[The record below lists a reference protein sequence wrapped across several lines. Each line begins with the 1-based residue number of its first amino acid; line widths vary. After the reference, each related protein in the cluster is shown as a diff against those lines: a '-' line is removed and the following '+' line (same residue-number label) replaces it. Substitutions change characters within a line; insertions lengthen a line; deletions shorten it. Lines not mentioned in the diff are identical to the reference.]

1 MLGKF
6 RGFLNF
12 CESNDGVRTRAR
24 VWGRNFGWVFAW
36 CFVMAGVLLQPAVA
50 EDSNSCEGPVRS
62 RVVSVDDSAAFFRR
76 DALGRP
82 RKIQLRLWAPP
93 IGCASG
99 TVAARSVVILSDAQA
114 EPSPG
119 LARLARTLA
128 RQGISS
134 VTVGWN
140 LPDPES
146 SRRYCA
152 LFGVDSSSCEPENSG
167 IHELP
172 LDIQAVLRDLDRRV
186 LPLFPKDRELI
197 GQGIRVGLVTL
208 GPVASRAGLALAGAG
223 LQSSSG
229 REQRSLRG
237 LDGVVRL
244 SLLMAVDPPGLQEGE
259 APSRFPRFLSDSW
272 RDLLAGAIVVVGDE
286 DPSRIRLFEGSSGP
300 SRLLIRVAEAGSA
313 HLALSPSSCMKL
325 PHDVQLCDR
334 WESVLMRVVRAR
346 LLGESESQAFLA
358 SGSRGEIGLTSG
370 APEFV
375 TSQEAI
381 PAKQVKAGTLFRWKL
396 SAVTPDPV
404 PLQFACAEC
413 PAGMQVG
420 SESGEVSWA
429 PNAAQTG
436 PIDFEISVSDGI
448 LHARRKGSLLVDPSE
463 CGASAVVT
471 LSKPRSGIP
480 GDPRNFRVSVHNPN
494 PAGRCSPLRVRVQV
508 EPPPGWDLGMSQRS
522 FEVRPESRREVT
534 LTLTPPELSPRDT
547 TQNFSVRIRHEDELV
562 RPDSAVQGS
571 YRIR

>member
-1 MLGKF
+1 MSGKF
-6 RGFLNF
+6 TGFLND
-12 CESNDGVRTRAR
+12 CELSERFRGRVRIGAWHFAR
-24 VWGRNFGWVFAW
+24 GLALFFL
-36 CFVMAGVLLQPAVA
+36 MAGVMLQSARA

-62 RVVSVDDSAAFFRR
+62 RVVSVDDPAAFFRR

-82 RKIQLRLWAPP
+82 RKIPLRLWVPP

-99 TVAARSVVILSDAQA
+99 SVAARSVMILSDAQA

-128 RQGISS
+128 RQGIAS
-134 VTVGWN
+134 VAVGWS
-140 LPDPES
+140 LPEAES
-146 SRRYCA
+146 SQRYCA
-152 LFGVDSSSCEPENSG
+152 LFGVDSSSCQPENSG

-172 LDIQAVLRDLDRRV
+172 LDLQAVLRDLERRV

-197 GQGIRVGLVTL
+197 GQGLRAGLLTL
-208 GPVASRAGLALAGAG
+208 GPLASRASLALAGAG

-237 LDGVVRL
+237 LDGVARL
-244 SLLMAVDPPGLQEGE
+244 SLLMSIDPPGLEEGE
-259 APSRFPRFLSDSW
+259 APSLFPRFLSDSW
-272 RDLLAGAIVVVGDE
+272 RDLLAGAIVVVGEE

-300 SRLLIRVAEAGSA
+300 SRLLIRVAEARSA
-313 HLALSPSSCMKL
+313 HLALSSSACMKT
-325 PHDVQLCDR
+325 PGDVQLCDR
-334 WESVLMRVVRAR
+334 WEAVLMRVVRAR

-375 TSQEAI
+375 TSEEAR
-381 PAKQVKAGTLFRWKL
+381 PAKQVKAGALFQWKL

-404 PLQFACAEC
+404 PLRFECTQC

-448 LHARRKGSLLVDPSE
+448 LHAQRKGSLLVDPSE
-463 CGASAVVT
+463 CGASTVVT

-494 PAGRCSPLRVRVQV
+494 PSGRCSPLRVRVQV
-508 EPPPGWDLGMSQRS
+508 EPPPGWDLGISQRS

-534 LTLTPPELSPRDT
+534 LTLTPPEPSPRET
-547 TQNFSVRIRHEDELV
+547 TQNFSVRVRHEDELV

>member
-6 RGFLNF
+6 RGFF
-12 CESNDGVRTRAR
+12 IIFESSECFRSHARVGVRQFAR
-24 VWGRNFGWVFAW
+24 GIGLFFLA
-36 CFVMAGVLLQPAVA
+36 AGVLLQSALA
-50 EDSNSCEGPVRS
+50 EDSISCEGSVRS
-62 RVVSVDDSAAFFRR
+62 RVVSVDDPAAFFRR

-82 RKIQLRLWAPP
+82 RKIPLRLWAPP

-119 LARLARTLA
+119 LARLARALA
-128 RQGISS
+128 RQGIAS

-140 LPDPES
+140 LPDAES
-146 SRRYCA
+146 SQRYCA
-152 LFGVDSSSCEPENSG
+152 LFGVDSSSCQPENSG

-172 LDIQAVLRDLDRRV
+172 LDLQAVLRDLERRV
-186 LPLFPKDRELI
+186 LPLFPKDRELS
-197 GQGIRVGLVTL
+197 GQGIRTGLLTL
-208 GPVASRAGLALAGAG
+208 GPVASRASLALAGAG

-237 LDGVVRL
+237 LDGVARL
-244 SLLMAVDPPGLQEGE
+244 SLLVSVDPPGLQEGE

-272 RDLLAGAIVVVGDE
+272 RDLMAGAIVVVGEE
-286 DPSRIRLFEGSSGP
+286 DPTRIRLFEGSSGP
-300 SRLLIRVAEAGSA
+300 SRLLVRVAEAGSA
-313 HLALSPSSCMKL
+313 HLAFSPSACMKL

-346 LLGESESQAFLA
+346 LLGEGESQAFLA
-358 SGSRGEIGLTSG
+358 SGARGEIGLTSG

-375 TSQEAI
+375 TAEDSS
-381 PAKQVKAGTLFRWKL
+381 PAKQVKAGTLFQWKL

-404 PLQFACAEC
+404 PLRFECTHC

-448 LHARRKGSLLVDPSE
+448 LRAQRKGSLLVDPSE
-463 CGASAVVT
+463 CGASTVVT

-480 GDPRNFRVSVHNPN
+480 GDPRNFRLSVHNPN
-494 PAGRCSPLRVRVQV
+494 PTERRGPLRVRVQV
-508 EPPPGWDLGMSQRS
+508 EPPPGWDLGISQRS

-534 LTLTPPELSPRDT
+534 LTLTPPMTSPRDT

-562 RPDSAVQGS
+562 RPDSGLQGS

>member
-1 MLGKF
+1 MSGKF
-6 RGFLNF
+6 TGFLND
-12 CESNDGVRTRAR
+12 CELSERFRGRVRIGA
-24 VWGRNFGWVFAW
+24 WHFAW
-36 CFVMAGVLLQPAVA
+36 GLALFFLMAGVTLQSARA

-62 RVVSVDDSAAFFRR
+62 RVVSVDDPAAFFRR

-82 RKIQLRLWAPP
+82 RKIPLRLWVPP

-99 TVAARSVVILSDAQA
+99 SVAARSVMILSDARA

-128 RQGISS
+128 RQGIAS
-134 VTVGWN
+134 VAVGWS
-140 LPDPES
+140 LPEAES
-146 SRRYCA
+146 SQRYCA
-152 LFGVDSSSCEPENSG
+152 LFGVDSSSCQPENSG

-172 LDIQAVLRDLDRRV
+172 LDLQAVLRDLERRV

-197 GQGIRVGLVTL
+197 GQGLRAGLLTL
-208 GPVASRAGLALAGAG
+208 GPLASRASLALAGAG

-237 LDGVVRL
+237 LDGVARL
-244 SLLMAVDPPGLQEGE
+244 SLLMSIDPPGLEEGE
-259 APSRFPRFLSDSW
+259 APSLFPRFLSDSW
-272 RDLLAGAIVVVGDE
+272 RDLLAGAIVVVGEE

-300 SRLLIRVAEAGSA
+300 SRLLIRVAEARSA
-313 HLALSPSSCMKL
+313 HLALSSSACMKT
-325 PHDVQLCDR
+325 PGDVQLCDR
-334 WESVLMRVVRAR
+334 WEAVLMRVVRAR

-375 TSQEAI
+375 TSEEAR

-404 PLQFACAEC
+404 PLQFKCAEC

-420 SESGEVSWA
+420 SESGEVSWV

-448 LHARRKGSLLVDPSE
+448 LHAQRKGSLLVDPSE
-463 CGASAVVT
+463 CGASTVVT

-508 EPPPGWDLGMSQRS
+508 EPPPGWDLGISQRS

-534 LTLTPPELSPRDT
+534 LTLTPPEPSPRDT
-547 TQNFSVRIRHEDELV
+547 TQNFSVRIHHEDELV